1 MKIGIVTFYSE
12 CNYGAFLQALGSYSY
27 LKSKGH
33 DVAFINYNPS
43 KDVSLLLKL
52 GIHDGTFFHKILRRY
67 NINIRYRLKPYCE
80 KYLCGFEEA
89 RKRFFIET
97 EKANDDNIKSIVEN
111 FDCIYVGSDQ
121 VWNMRKA
128 GKEKLYYFLN
138 FFKSGKTRKIS
149 YAACFGQYYQNPI
162 LIPDMKEALKDFNA
176 ISVRNE
182 VSRRLVKELAG
193 IGAPIVC
200 DPTVLLGD
208 YKFAESDFAIRNGLK
223 DYILVYCLDP
233 RQKKKHEKSLDFLR
247 NKLGKKVVTIT
258 SSHHTA
264 WTLENADINVYDA
277 TPMDW
282 LSLFANASYV
292 YTDSFH
298 GAIFSLL
305 YRKELVMMIEDNERA
320 DRLKD
325 LSERYEVG
333 NRLCYSLED
342 VKSKYDSCM
351 EYENISRR
359 IAEHRTISMEY
370 LTNALS

>member
-12 CNYGAFLQALGSYSY
+12 CNYGAFLQAFGSYSY
-27 LKSKGH
+27 LKSIGH
-33 DVAFINYNPS
+33 DVYFINYNPS
-43 KDVSLLLKL
+43 KDVSFFLKL
-52 GIHDGTFFHKILRRY
+52 GLHDGTFFHKIKRRY
-67 NINIRYRLKPYCE
+67 NINIRYKLKPYCG
-80 KYLCGFEEA
+80 KYLKGFEEA
-89 RKRFFIET
+89 RKRFFAES
-97 EKANDDNIKSIVEN
+97 EKVNEDNIGRITAE

-128 GKEKLYYFLN
+128 GKEKLYYFLD
-138 FFKSGKTRKIS
+138 FFKSGKTRKVS
-149 YAACFGQYYQNPI
+149 YAACFGQYYQTPSM
-162 LIPDMKEALKDFNA
+162 IPAMRVALKDFNA

-193 IGAPIVC
+193 TDAPIVC

-208 YKFAESDFAIRNGLK
+208 FKFAESDYTTKLGLK

-233 RQKKKHEKSLDFLR
+233 RQKKKHEDSLAFLR
-247 NKLGKKVVTIT
+247 SKLGKKVVTIT

-264 WTLENADINVYDA
+264 WSLGNADVNIYDA

-282 LSLFANASYV
+282 LNLFANAEYV

-305 YRKELVMMIEDNERA
+305 YKKELIMMIEDNERA

-325 LSERYEVG
+325 LSERYEVT
-333 NRLCYSLED
+333 NRLCFTLED
-342 VKSKYDSCM
+342 VKSKYDNRM
-351 EYENISRR
+351 EYDAVSRR
-359 IAEHRTISMEY
+359 ISDHRAMSIDF
-370 LTNALS
+370 LTKALS

>member
-33 DVAFINYNPS
+33 DVFFINYNPS

-52 GIHDGTFFHKILRRY
+52 GLHDGTFFHKILRRY
-67 NINIRYRLKPYCE
+67 NINVRYKLKPYCE
-80 KYLCGFEEA
+80 KYLNGFEEA
-89 RKRFFIET
+89 RKRFFVET
-97 EKANDDNIKSIVEN
+97 EKANEANIKDIVDD

-128 GKEKLYYFLN
+128 GKEKLFYFLN

-149 YAACFGQYYQNPI
+149 YAACFGQYYQNPN
-162 LIPDMKEALKDFNA
+162 LLPEMREALKDFNA
-176 ISVRNE
+176 ISVRNKI
-182 VSRRLVKELAG
+182 SRRLVKELVG
-193 IGAPIVC
+193 IDVPIVC

-208 YKFAESDFAIRNGLK
+208 YKFAESDYTVKNGLK
-223 DYILVYCLDP
+223 EYILAYCLDP
-233 RQKKKHEKSLDFLR
+233 RQKRKHEESLDFLR
-247 NKLGKKVVTIT
+247 NKLGKKIVTIT

-264 WTLENADINVYDA
+264 WSLENADINVYDA

-305 YRKELVMMIEDNERA
+305 YKKELIMMIEDNERA

-333 NRLCYSLED
+333 CRLCFSLDD

-351 EYENISRR
+351 EYDAICRR
-359 IAEHRTISMEY
+359 ISEHRTMSMDY

>member
-12 CNYGAFLQALGSYSY
+12 CNYGAFLQALGSYTY

-33 DVAFINYNPS
+33 EVCFINYNPS
-43 KDVSLLLKL
+43 KDVSFLLKL
-52 GIHDGTFFHKILRRY
+52 GLHDGTFFHKILRRY
-67 NINIRYRLKPYCE
+67 NINVMYRLKPYCK
-80 KYLCGFEEA
+80 KYLDGFAEA
-89 RKRFFIET
+89 RKRFFVET
-97 EKANDDNIKSIVEN
+97 EKANDDNIKSITKR

-128 GKEKLYYFLN
+128 GKEKLFYFLN

-149 YAACFGQYYQNPI
+149 YAACFGQYYQTPS
-162 LIPDMKEALKDFNA
+162 LMPAMKEALKDFNA
-176 ISVRNE
+176 ISIRNE
-182 VSRRLVKELAG
+182 VSKRLVKEMVG
-193 IGAPIVC
+193 IDAPIVC

-208 YKFAESDFAIRNGLK
+208 YKFAESDYVQSKGLN

-233 RQKKKHEKSLDFLR
+233 RQKKKHEASLEFLR
-247 NKLGKKVVTIT
+247 TKLGKKVVTIT

-264 WTLENADINVYDA
+264 WALENADINVYDA

-305 YRKELVMMIEDNERA
+305 YRKELLMMIEDNERA

-325 LSERYEVG
+325 LSKRYDVG
-333 NRLCYSLED
+333 NRLCFSLED
-342 VKSKYDSCM
+342 VKKNYDNSMNYDSINQKI
-351 EYENISRR
+351 EG
-359 IAEHRTISMEY
+359 HRTLSIDY
-370 LTNALS
+370 LSKALS